1 MEERKKEA
9 TSGRQ
14 PRQGSIEKAIS
25 ALKRGGFIVLHD
37 AKGREDESDLIC
49 LAEKITPKM
58 VRQMRKDAGGLICL
72 AMDEKSSK
80 RLSLPFAVDML
91 ESAGNPLLYCMGNM
105 CMRYGDKPAFTISIN
120 HLKTFTGITDN
131 DRAKTISEFGKLV
144 ARKGGKADFKKHFR
158 AIGHVFLL
166 TSRGIE
172 KRRGHTELSVAL
184 AEIGKLTPA
193 MVLCEMLSDTGK
205 AATAAESAAYSK
217 RHGYPFVEGREI
229 FCGCECNDQG
239 CKC

>member
-1 MEERKKEA
+1 MGDLA
-9 TSGRQ
+9 
-14 PRQGSIEKAIS
+14 KALAS
-25 ALKRGGFIVLHD
+25 LKRGSFIVLHD

-72 AMDEKSSK
+72 AMDMKSTK
-80 RLSLPFAVDML
+80 RMSIPFAIDVL
-91 ESAGNPLLYCMGNM
+91 KSAKNPLLFKMGNQKM
-105 CMRYGDKPAFTISIN
+105 GYGDKPAFTISIN

-131 DRAKTISEFGKLV
+131 DRAMTIREFGKLI
-144 ARKGGKADFKKHFR
+144 ARKGGANDFKKHFR

-172 KRRGHTELSVAL
+172 NRRGHTELSIAL
-184 AEIGKLTPA
+184 SEMGGFTPA

-205 AATAAESAAYSK
+205 AATAKESFAYAK
-217 RHGYPFVEGREI
+217 KHGYPFVEGKEL
-229 FCGCECNDQG
+229 FCGCECSEKG